1 MKLGESYWN
10 ERWEQGLTGWD
21 IGFASTPLKN
31 YFDQL
36 ENKELKILIPGCGNA
51 YEAEYL
57 HEKGFGQVHLLDIAP
72 LALKSFHERFPG
84 FPEDHLINEDFF
96 RHEEQYDLIV
106 EQTFFCA
113 LDPKLRENYAIKMKS
128 LLKPGGKLVGLL
140 FNDVLNEDH
149 PPFGGNS
156 DEYRAL
162 FSDHFEIQCLE
173 KCYNSIEPRA
183 EREVFIIFEKSDHA
197 R

>member
-21 IGFASTPLKN
+21 IGFASTPLKE

-36 ENKELKILIPGCGNA
+36 HDKDLKILIPGCGNA

-57 HEKGFGQVHLLDIAP
+57 HKSGFEKVHLLDIAQ
-72 LALKSFHERFPG
+72 LALSSFHERFPD
-84 FPEDHLINEDFF
+84 FPEEHLINSDFF
-96 RHEEQYDLIV
+96 EHEGEYDLIL

-113 LDPKLRENYAIKMKS
+113 LDPQLREKYVSKMKS

-140 FNDVLNEDH
+140 FNDELNEDH
-149 PPFGGNS
+149 PPFGGNIQ
-156 DEYRAL
+156 EYRAL
-162 FSDHFEIQCLE
+162 FEDHFNIHCLE

-183 EREVFIIFEKSDHA
+183 EREVFIIFEK
-197 R
+197 